1 MTSET
6 NESEK
11 ENFILPNLI
20 ESNKGERKSGSSN
33 HSSTNS
39 SIENMTVDMH
49 LDEMKRIK
57 KYTTENLNVT
67 NILQLDGTFTVKDC
81 EPMILSPRKTLFFH
95 EKSNLSVCLQ
105 EKVLMKPSDAGA
117 SNILV
122 NCSDSI
128 KLEDDEKELLRPSR
142 KTIVFNDDMNI
153 SIGDVNKGKSSSQNV
168 RQEKVASFEIKPK
181 IFESQSKV
189 SASNLKMFKSPVK
202 AKVLQFSK
210 ILANESNMHLDSPPI
225 KPPKMQ
231 NQKQVV
237 NEIMEFIMTDTPIK
251 KLCQQMGS
259 SKKHNITPMQNPPPK
274 VIFSSTKS
282 NWNRHTSF
290 IPTPIKS
297 RSSSE
302 LLKSLGLDLES
313 SDVNSPMDLEISKK
327 QLTRKTMHQEQ
338 DIDET
343 LQESRRVRAKLS
355 RETLVGE
362 SNISII
368 NKSET
373 VPASLQSARKTLFGS
388 EIDETLSQG
397 QIADSKVEGTTS
409 ASIIH
414 EHVAPTIYE
423 DDDMELEM
431 VTDGTAEMPIEPVY
445 TNNDRRDNSKKLDD
459 DVDPFIHVSGA
470 NASTFQN
477 ALQDFVNLPFINSLL
492 NSSAISQTP
501 ETPLT
506 DRSFD
511 ISLAIDFDNKTQNL
525 HQNIDELLQRP
536 SNDHIKAGRETIYT
550 NNISIINESAAV
562 PTLQKKSRNTLFGG
576 EINQTITQDVLF
588 EPKTED
594 ASIVR
599 KHARKTVYD
608 EESMELEMVTKDT
621 ASMSNMSVYTNSGKR
636 DDNKK
641 SMNITDANLVSLLAE
656 ESNPFD
662 HESCNNDSQMQV
674 SLCVNAPSN
683 HLDNL
688 TLINPPLN
696 STSAPLTPDEMRR
709 DQSSRYVKFNQESL
723 VGNDVSINEASH
735 VSLFQNSGRK
745 TLFGGEVDEKPS
757 HEVSPEFETVKTTS
771 TSIVLKHVRETIY
784 EDEDIPCARQKLP
797 LRQTVYEAENM
808 ELEADVEEAENV
820 PIEPSYKFVVNRD
833 DSRKLMNI
841 TDAEIVSILDD
852 ESDPC
857 LTVADESQE
866 HVSFGANASV
876 YQNALQDFVNITIMN
891 SPLNASAFSQTPK
904 APFTARSR
912 EISSPTDY
920 SVKFDELLETLEEKA
935 VEKPRLEI
943 DDFLEKLNIKP
954 VMITFHPELQ
964 PDYSDMRMAEM
975 KERLAREKAE
985 RKAAKVLQLPATPP
999 YDELIKNKL
1008 AW

>member
-11 ENFILPNLI
+11 ENFILPHLI
-20 ESNKGERKSGSSN
+20 EANKGERKSGSPN

-67 NILQLDGTFTVKDC
+67 NILQLDGTLTVKDC

-95 EKSNLSVCLQ
+95 DKSKFSVCLQ
-105 EKVLMKPSDAGA
+105 EKVLIKPSDAGT

-153 SIGDVNKGKSSSQNV
+153 SIEDNKSLSQ
-168 RQEKVASFEIKPK
+168 QEKVASFEVKPK
-181 IFESQSKV
+181 IFESQTEK
-189 SASNLKMFKSPVK
+189 P
-202 AKVLQFSK
+202 KVLQFSK
-210 ILANESNMHLDSPPI
+210 LIANESNMHLDSPPI

-251 KLCQQMGS
+251 KLCQQMSS

-282 NWNRHTSF
+282 NWNRHTSY

-313 SDVNSPMDLEISKK
+313 SGENSPMDLEISKK
-327 QLTRKTMHQEQ
+327 QSTRKTIHQEQ

-343 LQESRRVRAKLS
+343 LQEPQRVRTKLS

-368 NKSET
+368 KSEID
-373 VPASLQSARKTLFGS
+373 PELRQKARKTLFES
-388 EIDETLSQG
+388 DIDETLSQG
-397 QIADSKVEGTTS
+397 RIAESKVEETTS
-409 ASIIH
+409 ASIIN
-414 EHVAPTIYE
+414 EHVGPIIYE

-445 TNNDRRDNSKKLDD
+445 TNNDCRDISKKLDE
-459 DVDPFIHVSGA
+459 DVDPFVHVSGA

-506 DRSFD
+506 ERSFD
-511 ISLAIDFDNKTQNL
+511 ISLAIDFDSKTQNL

-536 SNDHIKAGRETIYT
+536 KSDHIKASRETIYS
-550 NNISIINESAAV
+550 NNISIINEPVAV
-562 PTLQKKSRNTLFGG
+562 PSLQKKSRNTLFGG
-576 EINQTITQDVLF
+576 DINQTITQEMLF
-588 EPKTED
+588 QPKTED
-594 ASIVR
+594 VPIAR
-599 KHARKTVYD
+599 KYARKTVYD
-608 EESMELEMVTKDT
+608 EESMELEMVTEDT
-621 ASMSNMSVYTNSGKR
+621 ANKSIMPVHTNSGKR

-641 SMNITDANLVSLLAE
+641 FMNITDANLVSLLAE
-656 ESNPFD
+656 ESNPID
-662 HESCNNDSQMQV
+662 HESCSNESQMQV
-674 SLCVNAPSN
+674 SLSVNAPSN
-683 HLDNL
+683 HLNNV
-688 TLINPPLN
+688 TIMNPPLN
-696 STSAPLTPDEMRR
+696 STPAPLTPDEMRR
-709 DQSSRYVKFNQESL
+709 DQSSRYVKFNRESFN
-723 VGNDVSINEASH
+723 GNDISINEASH
-735 VSLFQNSGRK
+735 VSLFQNSARK
-745 TLFGGEVDEKPS
+745 TLFGGEIDEKPS
-757 HEVSPEFETVKTTS
+757 HEVSPEFETRKSTS
-771 TSIVLKHVRETIY
+771 TSIVLKHIRETIY
-784 EDEDIPCARQKLP
+784 EDEDIPCARQRLP
-797 LRQTVYEAENM
+797 LRKTVYEEENM
-808 ELEADVEEAENV
+808 ELEKEVAEDEDV
-820 PIEPSYKFVVNRD
+820 PIEPVYKFIVNRD

-866 HVSFGANASV
+866 QFSFGVNESQMHVSFGANASV

-904 APFTARSR
+904 MPFTARSR
-912 EISSPTDY
+912 EISSPIDY

-964 PDYSDMRMAEM
+964 PDYSDMMMAEM
-975 KERLAREKAE
+975 KERLARERAE